1 MNEEQLNLKIR
12 NVLFK
17 RAEGIQPNA
26 EGFELVK
33 ERLSKREGNV
43 EIMKRYCEKMNYKM
57 RRPIISVCC
66 FALVFALLC
75 AFNPAVRVWAQEG
88 VHKITGMIYVVV
100 KGEDGSYQ
108 AKQVEAE
115 DTTTKE
121 GAPIV
126 EVSEKDLGFK
136 YQAPVTIAGNYSAGE
151 TISGSSSGSSCSLF
165 YRNGDS
171 SLVLQMTNEDWMMG
185 YAETGGDNRKELD
198 IEGVNVYYF
207 EDPLPTYPLVQSSDG
222 LWTNDL
228 TLPPTKIETTL
239 NFTWENEGV
248 SYRLTDL
255 GKNISYDIMNQ
266 AVAEIIKY
274 QLDK

>member
-1 MNEEQLNLKIR
+1 
-12 NVLFK
+12 
-17 RAEGIQPNA
+17 
-26 EGFELVK
+26 
-33 ERLSKREGNV
+33 
-43 EIMKRYCEKMNYKM
+43 MKRYCKKMNYKM

-75 AFNPAVRVWAQEG
+75 VVNPTVRVWAQEG

-115 DTTTKE
+115 ESAME
-121 GAPIV
+121 GTPIV
-126 EVSEKDLGFK
+126 AVDESDLGFK

-171 SLVLQMTNEDWMMG
+171 SLVLQMTNEDWMMDC
-185 YAETGGDNRKELD
+185 AETEGDNRKDLD
-198 IEGVNVYYF
+198 IEGVSVYYY
-207 EDPLPTYPLVQSSDG
+207 EDPLAVYPLVQDSNG
-222 LWTNDL
+222 IWTNDL
-228 TLPPTKIETTL
+228 TQPPTKIETAL
-239 NFTWENEGV
+239 YFVWENDGV
-248 SYRLTDL
+248 SYRLTNL
-255 GKNISYDIMNQ
+255 GKNISYDVMNQ
-266 AVAEIIKY
+266 AAAEIIQY

>member
-33 ERLSKREGNV
+33 GRLSKKKGNV
-43 EIMKRYCEKMNYKM
+43 ETMKRYCEKMNYKM

-115 DTTTKE
+115 KSAME
-121 GAPIV
+121 GTPIV

-165 YRNGDS
+165 YRNGDA
-171 SLVLQMTNEDWMMG
+171 SLVLEMTNEDWMMD
-185 YAETGGDNRKELD
+185 YAETAGDNRKEFD
-198 IEGVNVYYF
+198 IEGVNVYYY
-207 EDPLPTYPLVQSSDG
+207 EDALAEYPLVQDSDG

-228 TLPPTKIETTL
+228 TQPPTRIKTTL
-239 NFTWENEGV
+239 NFAWENDGI